1 MVMKFARRIFVSAIV
16 SLAAVI
22 PTIAEERPAESVS
35 GTAASQTVVVFAAAS
50 LKNALDAVGGK
61 WTTGTGKKVT
71 FSYAASG
78 PLAKQIESGAPAD
91 LFVSAD
97 LKWMDYVAD
106 KKLIKDESRKSLL
119 GNKLVLIAP
128 KDVTA
133 DLKIGQ
139 GFKLAEAIGESKL
152 ATGDPKSVPAGAY
165 AQAALTAL
173 GVWDAV
179 APKVAG
185 TESVRAAL
193 AFVARGEAKFGI
205 VYETDAKAEP
215 KVKIVGTF
223 PEGSHPPIVYP
234 FALTASSKNPAAAEF
249 LAFLKGTDAAKLFE
263 AEGFTVLK

>member
-1 MVMKFARRIFVSAIV
+1 
-16 SLAAVI
+16 
-22 PTIAEERPAESVS
+22 
-35 GTAASQTVVVFAAAS
+35 
-50 LKNALDAVGGK
+50 
-61 WTTGTGKKVT
+61 VT

-78 PLAKQIESGAPAD
+78 PLAKQIENGAPAD

-97 LKWMDYVAD
+97 VKWMDYAAD
-106 KKLIKDESRKSLL
+106 KKLIKVESRESLL

-133 DLKIGQ
+133 DLAISQ

-179 APKVAG
+179 SPKVAG

-234 FALTASSKNPAAAEF
+234 FALTATSKNPAAVEF
-249 LAFLKGTDAAKLFE
+249 LTFLKGADAAKLFE
-263 AEGFTVLK
+263 AAGFTVLK